1 MHTISGLPMSLAEL
15 NRPIV
20 MGVLNV
26 TTDSFSDGGKWIDPE
41 VAIAH
46 AKEMAAA
53 GADIIDVGGESTRP
67 GAQRIDAELE
77 RERVVPIIEALS
89 QARIPVS
96 IDTMRAEIA
105 EDAVKAGACIV
116 NDVSG
121 GLADPEMAQW
131 LTGTDVPY
139 IVMHWRGASD
149 VMNTLSTYND
159 VVSDVMGE
167 LQRRLDVLTRTGID
181 FRRLIVDPGLGFAK
195 DANHNWQILK
205 HLDAFHRLGRPIL
218 IGASRKRFLG
228 SLLADDEGP
237 RSFAGRDVATDAISA
252 LAASHG
258 AWGVR
263 VHDVRGSLDSL
274 LVGMA
279 WANGGA

>member
-1 MHTISGLPMSLAEL
+1 MHTISGLPLSLAEL

-26 TTDSFSDGGKWIDPE
+26 TADSFSDGGKWIDPE

-67 GAQRIDAELE
+67 GAQRIDVELE

-89 QARIPVS
+89 QVRIPVS

-105 EDAVKAGACIV
+105 EDAIKAGACIV

-149 VMNTLSTYND
+149 VMNTLSTYDD
-159 VVSDVMGE
+159 VVSDVMTE
-167 LQRRLDVLTRTGID
+167 LQQRIDVLTRTGVD

-195 DANHNWQILK
+195 DTNHNWQILK
-205 HLDAFHRLGRPIL
+205 NLDAFHRLGRPIL

-228 SLLADDEGP
+228 SLLADESGP
-237 RSFAGRDVATDAISA
+237 RAFAGRDVATDAISA

-279 WANGGA
+279 WANGGS